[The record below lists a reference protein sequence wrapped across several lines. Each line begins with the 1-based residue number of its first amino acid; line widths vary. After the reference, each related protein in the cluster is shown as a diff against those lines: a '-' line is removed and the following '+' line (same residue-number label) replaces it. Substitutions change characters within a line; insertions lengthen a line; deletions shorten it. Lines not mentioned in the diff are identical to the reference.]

1 MTETNRALIPFTNE
15 HFAAWCQKMIGQP
28 YWYGCV
34 VYKCT
39 SSLLSRKAAQ
49 YPSHYGSSRT
59 ARYKQDIAAKK
70 VAADCIGGAKGYA
83 WTGGGQGVLEAI
95 GTDKTFASKYGSNGC
110 PDKGA
115 NSMFSY
121 AKSKGMDWG
130 AIGTLPEIVGVAL
143 HKSGHV
149 GYYIGNGYAIEW
161 RGFAYGC
168 VKTKVAGRGWTHWYK
183 LPFINYGAVSVT
195 EPDVDIPVTDTVRNL
210 SYKAGKPLLRGEDV
224 RELQVGLNTLG
235 FDCGAAD
242 GIFGK
247 KTDAAVR
254 AFQAANNAWREAAG
268 RLATEIPQES
278 NRVATAQYASW
289 PKLEVDGIVGSKT
302 RCALELALESAGA
315 PSGEPQTPADKPTE
329 GTEDSGETPALYEPV
344 TDSDEDDPDEDD
356 DGDYSEPK
364 QIVTLDYGTRLLR
377 YRSGRTMM
385 TGNDVAAV
393 QTRLTRLGL
402 NAGTVDGIYGSKT
415 VSAVKQLQMLAG
427 IEVDGIV
434 GNDTRKALRE
444 WKSSGEPAP
453 EAQPVTIRIKMTREE
468 NIAVYGAEEIS
479 IDIEEYL
486 RGVVPS
492 EMYESANIEAL
503 KAQAICAR
511 TYAYYRRN
519 SVLSDT
525 TNHQSFHAGK
535 IGKNPRSDEAIQSTC
550 GMVLTYGGKL
560 VNCFYCASNKGVTKR
575 SGDVWS
581 THYPYYVSKSDEWD
595 EAAREENNVTS
606 FGHGIGMSQHGAMWA
621 ARHGVSCKDILAFYY
636 EGAAV
641 TGNYNA

>member
-39 SSLLSRKAAQ
+39 SSLLSRKTAQ
-49 YPSHYGSSRT
+49 YPSHYGSNRT

-95 GTDKTFASKYGSNGC
+95 GTDKTFASKYGANGC

-149 GYYIGNGYAIEW
+149 GYYIGNGHAIEW

-183 LPFINYGAVSVT
+183 LPFINYGAVST
-195 EPDVDIPVTDTVRNL
+195 TQPDTDTPVADTVRNL
-210 SYKAGKPLLRGEDV
+210 YYKSGKSMQRGEDV
-224 RELQVGLNTLG
+224 RELQVGLNALG

-254 AFQAANNAWREAAG
+254 AYQAANN
-268 RLATEIPQES
+268 
-278 NRVATAQYASW
+278 
-289 PKLEVDGIVGSKT
+289 LEVDGIVGSKT
-302 RCALELALESAGA
+302 RCALQLALESAGA

-329 GTEDSGETPALYEPV
+329 GTEDSGETQAPYEPV

-356 DGDYSEPK
+356 DGDYSEPE

-393 QTRLTRLGL
+393 QTRLTQLGI
-402 NAGTVDGIYGSKT
+402 NSGTVDGIYGSKT

-479 IDIEEYL
+479 FDIEEYL

-492 EMYESANIEAL
+492 EMYESSNIEAL

-535 IGKNPRSDEAIQSTC
+535 IGKNPRSDEVIQSTC

-560 VNCFYCASNKGVTKR
+560 VNCFYCASNKGMTKR

-595 EAAREENNVTS
+595 EAAREESNVTS

-621 ARHGVSCKDILAFYY
+621 ARHGVCCKDILAFYY
-636 EGAAV
+636 DGAAV

>member
-39 SSLLSRKAAQ
+39 SSLLSRKTAQ
-49 YPSHYGSSRT
+49 YPSHYGSNRT

-95 GTDKTFASKYGSNGC
+95 GTDKTFVSKYGANGC

-183 LPFINYGAVSVT
+183 LPFINYGAVST
-195 EPDVDIPVTDTVRNL
+195 TQPDTDTPAIDAVRNL
-210 SYKAGKPLLRGEDV
+210 SYRAGKTMLRGEDV
-224 RELQVGLNTLG
+224 RKLQVDLNMLG

-254 AFQAANNAWREAAG
+254 AYQAANN
-268 RLATEIPQES
+268 
-278 NRVATAQYASW
+278 
-289 PKLEVDGIVGSKT
+289 LEVDGIVGSKT
-302 RCALELALESAGA
+302 RCALQLALESAGA
-315 PSGEPQTPADKPTE
+315 PSGEAQTPADKPTE
-329 GTEDSGETPALYEPV
+329 GTEDSGETQAPDEPV

-356 DGDYSEPK
+356 DGDYSEPE

-377 YRSGRTMM
+377 YRSGHTML

-393 QTRLTRLGL
+393 QTRLTQLGF
-402 NAGTVDGIYGSKT
+402 NPGAVDGIYGSKT
-415 VSAVKQLQMLAG
+415 ASAVKHLQMLAG

-444 WKSSGEPAP
+444 WKPSGEPAP
-453 EAQPVTIRIKMTREE
+453 EAQPITIRIKMTRDE
-468 NIAVYGAEEIS
+468 NITVYGAEEIS
-479 IDIEEYL
+479 LDIEEYL

-492 EMYESANIEAL
+492 EMYESTNIEAL

-525 TNHQSFHAGK
+525 TNHQSFHSGK
-535 IGKNPRSDEAIQSTC
+535 IGKNPRSDEAITETNGQ
-550 GMVLTYGGKL
+550 VLTYNGKL

-595 EAAREENNVTS
+595 EAAREESNVTS
-606 FGHGIGMSQHGAMWA
+606 CGHGIGMSQHGAMWA
-621 ARHGVSCKDILAFYY
+621 ARHGVNCKDILAFYY
-636 EGAAV
+636 DGAAV

>member
-1 MTETNRALIPFTNE
+1 MSETNRALIPFTNE
-15 HFAAWCQKMIGQP
+15 HFAAFVQKMIGGP
-28 YWYGCV
+28 YWYGTCL
-34 VYKCT
+34 YKCT
-39 SSLLSRKAAQ
+39 SSALSRKTSQ
-49 YPSHYGSSRT
+49 YPSHYGSNRT

-70 VAADCIGGAKGYA
+70 VAADCIGAAKGYA

-130 AIGTLPEIVGVAL
+130 AISTLPEIVGVAL

-149 GYYIGNGYAIEW
+149 GYYIGGGYAVEW
-161 RGFAYGC
+161 RGFNYGC

-183 LPFINYGAVSVT
+183 LPFIKYGAISVIA
-195 EPDVDIPVTDTVRNL
+195 PDVDTPVTDTVRNL
-210 SYKAGKPLLRGEDV
+210 SYKAGKSLLRGEDV
-224 RELQVGLNTLG
+224 RKLQVDLNAMG
-235 FDCGAAD
+235 FDCGDTD

-254 AFQAANNAWREAAG
+254 AFQAANN
-268 RLATEIPQES
+268 
-278 NRVATAQYASW
+278 
-289 PKLEVDGIVGSKT
+289 LEVDGIVGTKT
-302 RCALELALESAGA
+302 RSALELALESIGA
-315 PSGEPQTPADKPTE
+315 TGDEAQAPADKPSE
-329 GTEDSGETPALYEPV
+329 GDADTGETQAPDEPV
-344 TDSDEDDPDEDD
+344 TDSDEDDPDEDE
-356 DGDYSEPK
+356 DGNYIKPEAPDA
-364 QIVTLDYGTRLLR
+364 LDYGTRLLR
-377 YRSGRTMM
+377 YRSGRTML
-385 TGNDVAAV
+385 TGDDVAAV
-393 QTRLTRLGL
+393 QTRLTQLGFDPG
-402 NAGTVDGIYGSKT
+402 AVDGIYGSKT
-415 VSAVKQLQMLAG
+415 ASAVKQLQMLAG

-444 WKSSGEPAP
+444 WTCADKPTLTE
-453 EAQPVTIRIKMTREE
+453 QPSVTQPTTIRIKMTREE
-468 NIAVYGAEEIS
+468 NIAVYGVEEIS
-479 IDIEEYL
+479 LDIEDYL

-492 EMYESANIEAL
+492 EMYESASIEAL

-535 IGKNPRSDEAIQSTC
+535 IGKNPRSDEAITETKGQ
-550 GMVLTYGGKL
+550 VLTYDGKL

-581 THYPYYVSKSDEWD
+581 THYPYYVTKTDEWD
-595 EAAREENNVTS
+595 EAARKERNVTS

-621 ARHGVSCKDILAFYY
+621 AKNGVDCASILAFYY
-636 EGAAV
+636 DGAAI
-641 TGNYNA
+641 TDNYNA

>member
-479 IDIEEYL
+479 FDIEEYL

-492 EMYESANIEAL
+492 EMYESSNIEAL

-535 IGKNPRSDEAIQSTC
+535 IGKNPRSDEVIQSTC

-560 VNCFYCASNKGVTKR
+560 VNCFYCASNKGMTKR

-581 THYPYYVSKSDEWD
+581 THYPYYVTKADEWD
-595 EAAREENNVTS
+595 EAAREESNVTS

-621 ARHGVSCKDILAFYY
+621 ARHGVCCKDILAFYY
-636 EGAAV
+636 EGAVV

>member
-39 SSLLSRKAAQ
+39 SSLLSRKTAQ
-49 YPSHYGSSRT
+49 YPSHYGSNRT

-95 GTDKTFASKYGSNGC
+95 GTDKTFASKYGANGC

-183 LPFINYGAVSVT
+183 LPFINYGAVST
-195 EPDVDIPVTDTVRNL
+195 TQPDTDTPAIDAVRNL
-210 SYKAGKPLLRGEDV
+210 SYRAGKPLLRGEDV
-224 RELQVGLNTLG
+224 RKLQVDLNMLG

-254 AFQAANNAWREAAG
+254 AYQATNN
-268 RLATEIPQES
+268 
-278 NRVATAQYASW
+278 
-289 PKLEVDGIVGSKT
+289 LEVDGIVGSKT
-302 RCALELALESAGA
+302 RCALELALESAGT
-315 PSGEPQTPADKPTE
+315 PGSEPQTPADKPTE
-329 GTEDSGETPALYEPV
+329 GTEDSGETQAPDEPV

-356 DGDYSEPK
+356 DGDYSEPE
-364 QIVTLDYGTRLLR
+364 QIVTLNYGTRLLR

-393 QTRLTRLGL
+393 QTRLTQLGF
-402 NAGTVDGIYGSKT
+402 NPGTVDGVYGSKT

-535 IGKNPRSDEAIQSTC
+535 IGKNSRSDEAIQSTC
-550 GMVLTYGGKL
+550 GMVLTYGGTL
-560 VNCFYCASNKGVTKR
+560 VNCFYCASNKGMTKR
-575 SGDVWS
+575 SGDVWN

-595 EAAREENNVTS
+595 EAAREESNVTS

-621 ARHGVSCKDILAFYY
+621 ARHGVSYTSILAFYY
-636 EGAAV
+636 EDCAI
-641 TGNYNA
+641 TSNYNA